1 MIKWLALWRI
11 LQAKWVTWLE
21 VRKGLEKL
29 RELNEIVVGAQAAS
43 RHVVSD
49 ETHGEEDRAQHLGF
63 RALSAI
69 LNFKCNRSIWSR
81 TVMWSDLSFRDT
93 SDFMMNGWEVDESGR
108 GETSAEVQVNEDAV
122 IVGGDLGRYGQLSD
136 VEFAS
141 RRLAQYIV
149 MKCMVRDKE

>member
-1 MIKWLALWRI
+1 M
-11 LQAKWVTWLE
+11 E

-69 LNFKCNRSIWSR
+69 LNFKCNRSI
-81 TVMWSDLSFRDT
+81 
-93 SDFMMNGWEVDESGR
+93 
-108 GETSAEVQVNEDAV
+108 
-122 IVGGDLGRYGQLSD
+122 
-136 VEFAS
+136 
-141 RRLAQYIV
+141 
-149 MKCMVRDKE
+149 